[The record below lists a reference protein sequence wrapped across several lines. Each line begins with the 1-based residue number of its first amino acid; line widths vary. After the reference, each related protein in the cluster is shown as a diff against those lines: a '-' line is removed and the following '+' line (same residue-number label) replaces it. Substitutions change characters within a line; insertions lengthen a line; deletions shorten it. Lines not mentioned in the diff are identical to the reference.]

1 MVGDADYFNQLNED
15 LNSGGY
21 EQFLNFLQNI
31 RLGSWHPRQMPKTN
45 ELFTQQLM
53 SANTVIQWLLACSD
67 ANQII
72 HEDKD
77 LGSHIAT
84 EYLYS
89 SYNKHIGSSR
99 LRVFSTTSFGKEMS
113 KLFGPSKKGPTAKN
127 RKRGY
132 DIPDA
137 DKIRELIAGV
147 LKLPQDFL
155 I

>member
-1 MVGDADYFNQLNED
+1 
-15 LNSGGY
+15 
-21 EQFLNFLQNI
+21 
-31 RLGSWHPRQMPKTN
+31 
-45 ELFTQQLM
+45 
-53 SANTVIQWLLACSD
+53 
-67 ANQII
+67 
-72 HEDKD
+72 
-77 LGSHIAT
+77 
-84 EYLYS
+84 
-89 SYNKHIGSSR
+89 
-99 LRVFSTTSFGKEMS
+99 MS